1 MLSPI
6 HAARRGEPS
15 NQSLVMF
22 KALLLQRW
30 YQLSDPGLE
39 EALCDRLSFRRF
51 AGLALEDDTPDH
63 STIFRFREQLVA
75 RALMAPLLAE
85 LTRPLVRAE
94 GHTSE
99 LQSLMR
105 TPYAVFCL

>member
-1 MLSPI
+1 
-6 HAARRGEPS
+6 
-15 NQSLVMF
+15 MF

-85 LTRPLVRAE
+85 LNRQLEAAGAVLKHGALIDGTLIPRSEEGRVGKGVVTTCRTRGAP
-94 GHTSE
+94 
-99 LQSLMR
+99 
-105 TPYAVFCL
+105 